1 MCEESTSSVP
11 GINLPFVAKAGQLTS
26 DTPAALEGDPD
37 HPQPPAGILPP
48 LNELVAFVKIEDIFV
63 RKTDATMFVR
73 SLSTF

>member
-1 MCEESTSSVP
+1 MD
-11 GINLPFVAKAGQLTS
+11 GISLKMAPS
-26 DTPAALEGDPD
+26 PIPAAPEGGPD
-37 HPQPPAGILPP
+37 HPQPPAGILSP